1 MKRRIAQSFFTILS
15 VGLFTGCTSTDV
27 TPLLSSD
34 DCGPRPENYK
44 AIAAAWFNTHCHY
57 TPPNPI
63 KPDELTTTAPTK
75 VATVDAQH
83 GRNVGWEIILGPE
96 NKAICNYSE
105 ANYTRMII
113 NNGRVISVTSDN
125 KLTALVPPPVAAR
138 KGM

>member
-1 MKRRIAQSFFTILS
+1 MKRRIAQVFFIIWS
-15 VGLFTGCTSTDV
+15 VGLFAGCASTDV

-34 DCGPRPENYK
+34 ECGPRPENYK
-44 AIAAAWFNTHCHY
+44 AIAASWFNAHCHY

-63 KPDELTTTAPTK
+63 KPEELKTTEPTK

-83 GRNVGWEIILGPE
+83 GRNVGWQIILGPE
-96 NKAICNYSE
+96 NKAISNYSE

-125 KLTALVPPPVAAR
+125 KLAALVPPPVAAR
-138 KGM
+138 KGL